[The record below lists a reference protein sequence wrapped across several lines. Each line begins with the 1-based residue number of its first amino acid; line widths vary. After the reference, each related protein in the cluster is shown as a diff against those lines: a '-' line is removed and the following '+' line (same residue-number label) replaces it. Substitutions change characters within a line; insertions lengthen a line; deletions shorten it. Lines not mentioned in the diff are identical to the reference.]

1 MLDNEPSLE
10 TLQEWDRLHQ
20 VHPWAAMDAWR
31 GYDNIFVDRAQGIYL
46 WDGQGK
52 RFIDGPAGMWCT
64 QIGYGREEM
73 AEAIADQVRKLPY
86 TSPFTNTT
94 EPSSILAKKIVE
106 RTPGDLNNVFF
117 TTGGSTAVDTAIRT
131 MHFMNNRLGRPE
143 KKIVIS
149 REKSYHGSTY
159 LSHTVSGKERDKSRF
174 DTESRLVRFLPD
186 VNPYRRPEG
195 MSVEAWCD
203 EKVADLER
211 MIADVRADK
220 IGAFIAEPILASG
233 GVVVPPPGY
242 HRRTF
247 EVCKA
252 NDILYISDEVVTAF
266 GRLGHWF
273 ASEEVFGIKPDMITC
288 AKGLTS
294 GYIPMGAVIISDEVM
309 ANCADPDEAVL
320 FSNGFTYSGHPVA
333 AAAALKNMEIFE
345 REGILENV
353 LDVSPHFQERLAAL
367 SKYEIVG
374 DARGMGLLGCIE
386 GKAEDLEAERR
397 LGQMID
403 DACED
408 LGLVVRPLINM
419 AVFSPPLIITHA
431 QVDDLFDI
439 LEEALTRVEREVLG
453 A

>member
-195 MSVEAWCD
+195 MSVEVWCD

-211 MIADVRADK
+211 MIADVGANK

-333 AAAALKNMEIFE
+333 AAAALKNMEILE

-353 LDVSPHFQERLAAL
+353 LDVSPHFQERLGAL

-439 LEEALTRVEREVLG
+439 LEEALTRVERDVLG

>member
-211 MIADVRADK
+211 MIADVGADK

>member
-94 EPSSILAKKIVE
+94 EPSSVLAKKIVE

-211 MIADVRADK
+211 MIADVGADK

-353 LDVSPHFQERLAAL
+353 LDVSPHFQERLGAL

-439 LEEALTRVEREVLG
+439 LEEALTRVERDVLG

>member
-52 RFIDGPAGMWCT
+52 RFIDGPAGMWCN

-131 MHFMNNRLGRPE
+131 MHFMNNRLGRTE

-211 MIADVRADK
+211 MIADVGADK

-353 LDVSPHFQERLAAL
+353 LDVSPHFQERLGAL

-439 LEEALTRVEREVLG
+439 LEEALTRVERDVLG

>member
-52 RFIDGPAGMWCT
+52 RFIDGPAGMWCN

-94 EPSSILAKKIVE
+94 EPSSVLAKKIVE

-211 MIADVRADK
+211 MIADVGADK

-345 REGILENV
+345 HEGILENV
-353 LDVSPHFQERLAAL
+353 LDVSPHFQERLSAL

-439 LEEALTRVEREVLG
+439 LEEALTRVERDVLG

>member
-94 EPSSILAKKIVE
+94 EPSSVLAKKIVE

-211 MIADVRADK
+211 MIADVGADK

-353 LDVSPHFQERLAAL
+353 LDVSPHFQERLGAL

-403 DACED
+403 NACED

-439 LEEALTRVEREVLG
+439 LEEALTRVERDVLG

>member
-94 EPSSILAKKIVE
+94 EPSSVLAKKIVE

-211 MIADVRADK
+211 MIADVGADK

-353 LDVSPHFQERLAAL
+353 LDVSPHFQKRLGAL

-439 LEEALTRVEREVLG
+439 LEEALTRVERDVLG

>member
-211 MIADVRADK
+211 MIADVGADK

-374 DARGMGLLGCIE
+374 NARGMGLLGCIE

>member
-211 MIADVRADK
+211 MIADVGADK
-220 IGAFIAEPILASG
+220 IGAVIAEPILASG